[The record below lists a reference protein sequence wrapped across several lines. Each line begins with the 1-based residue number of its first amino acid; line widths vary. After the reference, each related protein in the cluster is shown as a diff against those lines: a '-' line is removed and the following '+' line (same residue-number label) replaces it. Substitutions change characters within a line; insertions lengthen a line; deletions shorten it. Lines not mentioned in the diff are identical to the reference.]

1 VKWLRPIEEGLEE
14 KGVVDNVREKMER
27 MGVEGRY
34 FWRNKKVRV

>member
-27 MGVEGRY
+27 TGVEGKY
-34 FWRNKKVRV
+34 LLEE